1 MNFNIKKL
9 DLQNVSKLI
18 NEIKDNFVDK
28 KNLSISQK
36 EKIYFFDSLYDLIS
50 SWIPITN
57 SLTIMI
63 YQTKNKKV
71 IYIISKILKNI
82 SLWKKIEES
91 FKEFPRVFS
100 SFDVYMIKMW
110 EVTWKLANSLDSV
123 RIREEKNADIKQKVF
138 WALIYPMIIITL
150 SIAMIVWFMI
160 FVIPKV
166 QKMYSDSNVNLPNL
180 TQNVINTSEFLQN
193 NYLFIIFWIFL
204 IVSWIIYF
212 KKNKKTKIYFDRYI
226 LDIPIF
232 WILIRKKILTVF
244 SNTLWTLLSNW
255 IMINEAL
262 SITKKSL
269 ENDYYEKRIDEILIS
284 IWEWVPLSELMWI
297 KKIKENKKD
306 EFFPIELSSIVKIW
320 EQTWKLSSLLLK
332 ISNKFDKE
340 IDIIVKGLSTAIEPV
355 VIVFVW
361 IIVWTMIMAILLP
374 FFNMV
379 KVI

>member
-166 QKMYSDSNVNLPNL
+166 QKMYSDSNVNLPTL

>member
-9 DLQNVSKLI
+9 DFKKISKLI

-166 QKMYSDSNVNLPNL
+166 QKMYSDSNVNLPTL